1 MIEVLLALTVI
12 ALACLGLG
20 LGYLVKGRGLQTSCE
35 ATACLGKGMCPT
47 CPRRL
52 AREGNDG

>member
-1 MIEVLLALTVI
+1 MIEVLLAVAII

-20 LGYLVKGRGLQTSCE
+20 LGYLVKGRPLQTSCE

-52 AREGNDG
+52 TGEGDNG